1 MCAMERWVS
10 CSDSLYVMFWHG
22 GVQNSQNLIK
32 QTVWGLFSERL
43 VHECRGEVA
52 DVYAAIN
59 KSTKCMV
66 YRQCDVVQ
74 AEVLQ
79 EYWQV
84 VEIAAC
90 AAVL

>member
-1 MCAMERWVS
+1 
-10 CSDSLYVMFWHG
+10 MFWHG